1 MSQEK
6 TTVQRKQDAERK
18 GEPST
23 SPPNANVTT
32 VDVQLAD
39 AYYPLL
45 VEIAR
50 DKKRVSYGELV
61 AKAKLKYPDSTVVQ
75 KAIPAATG
83 RRLDV
88 VRLFTSARNLPDLA
102 SLVVNQASGV
112 TRSSDPEA
120 ARDAVF
126 AFDWN
131 TVVTQFGGFIKQTEA
146 TTKHR
151 KKVRE
156 PVALGLMS
164 AHYLA
169 HREALP
175 ERVREL
181 RSLIVGMIMEGNT
194 VEEAFERALQD
205 A

>member
-23 SPPNANVTT
+23 SPQNANVTT

-50 DKKRVSYGELV
+50 EKKRVSYGELV
-61 AKAKLKYPDSTVVQ
+61 AKAKLKYPDSTLVQ
-75 KAIPAATG
+75 KAVAASTG

-88 VRLFTSARNLPDLA
+88 VRLFTSARNLPDLS
-102 SLVVNQASGV
+102 SLVVNQASGAA
-112 TRSSDPEA
+112 RSADPEA

-126 AFDWN
+126 DFDWN
-131 TVVTQFGGFIKQTEA
+131 TVVTEFAGFIKRTEA
-146 TTKHR
+146 ATKHR

-156 PVALGLMS
+156 PVALALMS

-175 ERVREL
+175 ARVRDL

-205 A
+205 S